1 MSLTKEDLA
10 DFSDE
15 IRELI
20 EPHLDPT
27 GETLESISKAIS
39 AKRDE
44 ARTARSSSGIEEI
57 WTEAEEAYMGIDDAN
72 RAEFQQGR
80 MAKPQTMAAPL
91 TSDDRPKVTDGKSTV
106 FLRLTARY
114 VDAGKAKLCEI
125 LLPPNDKSF
134 SIAATPSPDLI
145 KAKDDHRQ
153 VIHPELNTPLT
164 RPAQEGEAP
173 DTSPPPGSPM
183 MAAMP
188 SAAGPAASV
197 AGVSPPADDATAGS
211 AAGPGGA
218 VPPGPAGAA
227 QAPRVPLTYADLAK
241 EQVHIAN
248 KKAKLA
254 ETRIYGWL
262 VKSKYRREMRKVIF
276 DAARCG
282 PGVLKGPFPDP
293 RRGIAVTRNGKDV
306 DVTIK
311 DTVQPGSKR
320 VDFWNLF
327 PDPNCGED
335 VHDGDFIFER
345 DFLSQRG
352 VRKLKKIPG
361 YISSQIDKVLA
372 EGPQVDKRTDDR
384 PTRVNVGKPKEGR
397 FEVWYYYGM
406 LTREE
411 ICRVNEA
418 ADEPKV
424 TRADIPESQQQ
435 VYALVTM
442 INSTVV
448 RAVIN
453 PLDSGSFPYHVMAW
467 QRRAGHWAGVGIGEQ
482 LRAPQRMLNASVR
495 AMLNN
500 AGKSAGSQIVM
511 DQGAIRP
518 ADGNLVMTPDKVW
531 YKLADSGGTV
541 EDAFQVYEIPNVTE
555 EMMKIIEF
563 AMKQAEE
570 ATSIPLVTQG
580 QSGPTTPATFG
591 ATVLQDNNANQL
603 LRDLGWEVDDS
614 ITESL
619 IDQHYEWLL
628 LDPDVPA
635 EEKGDFTIDAHG
647 SIALVE
653 RAIQDQVL
661 VQLPGLSLNAVYGL
675 DPAKCIETYLRS
687 KRINP
692 DDVSYT
698 EDQKATMARQPP
710 PKAPQV
716 QAAEIA
722 ASVARDALIMKQKT
736 GDQSIEHERA
746 IHEAELALEG
756 RDTENDLQ
764 RIQAERERTKSEAT
778 VRLHEIQ
785 LKHNTEL
792 MRYATMRGIS
802 LVQAKKELA
811 KTAMT
816 LQAQERLNAVD
827 HAVDLHKHGREMD
840 AQAGAPGSKKQP
852 KHIIAK
858 DPARPLAQAPGRAPA
873 GKAFSQ

>member
-10 DFSDE
+10 DFPDE
-15 IRELI
+15 IRDMI

-27 GETLESISKAIS
+27 AETLVSISLAIS
-39 AKRDE
+39 QKRDE
-44 ARTARSSSGIEEI
+44 ARTARTSSGIEAI
-57 WTEAEEAYMGIDDAN
+57 WTEAEEAYIGIDNAN
-72 RAEFQQGR
+72 RGEFTAGKWG
-80 MAKPQTMAAPL
+80 KPQTMAAPVTADDMPK
-91 TSDDRPKVTDGKSTV
+91 TSDGKSTV

-134 SIAATPSPDLI
+134 SIGATPNPDLI

-153 VIHPELNTPLT
+153 VFHPELKTPLT
-164 RPAQEGEAP
+164 RPARP
-173 DTSPPPGSPM
+173 DEIPDASPPPGSPM
-183 MAAMP
+183 MAPMP
-188 SAAGPAASV
+188 SNPGPAASAV
-197 AGVSPPADDATAGS
+197 GQSPPIGDATAP
-211 AAGPGGA
+211 AAGPDGA
-218 VPPGPAGAA
+218 VQSGPAGAP
-227 QAPRVPLTYADLAK
+227 PRVPLTYADLAK
-241 EQVHIAN
+241 EHLEIAN

-262 VKSKYRREMRKVIF
+262 TKSNYRREMRKVIF
-276 DAARCG
+276 DSARCG
-282 PGVLKGPFPDP
+282 PGVLKGPFPKP
-293 RRGIAVTRNGKDV
+293 TRSVAVLRNGKGV

-311 DTVQPGSKR
+311 DSVDPGVKR

-335 VHDGDFIFER
+335 IHDGDHIFER
-345 DFLSQRG
+345 DHLSPRG

-372 EGPQVDKRTDDR
+372 EGPVIDAQTDDR
-384 PTRVNVGKPKEGR
+384 PTKVNVGKPKEGR

-406 LTREE
+406 LTRDE

-418 ADEPKV
+418 AQTPL
-424 TRADIPESQQQ
+424 TADDVPTDKMQ

-453 PLDSGSFPYHVMAW
+453 PLDSGEFPYHVMNW

-482 LRAPQRMLNASVR
+482 LRGPQRMLNASVR

-518 ADGNLVMTPDKVW
+518 ADGNLTMVPDKVW

-541 EDAFQVYEIPNVTE
+541 EDAFKIFEIPNVTE
-555 EMMKIIEF
+555 EIMKIIEF

-580 QSGPTTPATFG
+580 QSGPTTPETFG

-603 LRDLGWEVDDS
+603 LRDIAWEVDDN
-614 ITESL
+614 ITEPL
-619 IDQHYEWLL
+619 INQNYEWFL
-628 LDPDVPA
+628 LDVDVPE

-647 SIALVE
+647 SVALVE

-661 VQLPGLSLNAVYGL
+661 VQLPNLSLNPAYGL
-675 DPAKCIETYLRS
+675 DPAKCIEMYLRS
-687 KRINP
+687 KRLQP
-692 DDVSYT
+692 SDVQYT
-698 EDQKATMARQPP
+698 DEQKAVMARTPP
-710 PKAPQV
+710 PKPPQV
-716 QAAEIA
+716 QAAEIM
-722 ASVARDALIMKQKT
+722 ASVQRDALIAKQNSA
-736 GDQSIEHERA
+736 DQTVQHEQQM
-746 IHEAELALEG
+746 HEAEMALSG
-756 RDTENDLQ
+756 QDTQNDAA
-764 RIQAERERTKSEAT
+764 RIQAEQQRTQTEAT
-778 VRLHEIQ
+778 IRLHEIQ
-785 LKHNTEL
+785 MKHQTAL
-792 MRYATMRGIS
+792 MDYANRRGIS

-811 KTAMT
+811 KTAMV

-827 HAVDLHKHGREMD
+827 HAVDLHKRGQEMR
-840 AQAGAPGSKKQP
+840 AAGNGGGKQP
-852 KHIIAK
+852 AHIIPK
-858 DPARPLAQAPGRAPA
+858 EPARPLAQAPGRAPN
-873 GKAFSQ
+873 GKAFEQ